1 MAFEVHGW
9 PDRMCHMPSRRG
21 RFHGL
26 MNVKRNWQL
35 RAASIN
41 VLQAALCRMVA
52 VNFVPN
58 SCSLTTH
65 LDRSRI
71 PLASSSSSRAVACTE
86 AEILTRSV
94 RTCMCVCM
102 CVWQIFVSIRARES
116 FADRGLERIA
126 SKTLIW
132 ISQSAGKCPFPRQ
145 KYL

>member
-9 PDRMCHMPSRRG
+9 PDRMSHIPSRRG

-41 VLQAALCRMVA
+41 VLQAVP

-65 LDRSRI
+65 LDRSR
-71 PLASSSSSRAVACTE
+71 LVA
-86 AEILTRSV
+86 
-94 RTCMCVCM
+94 
-102 CVWQIFVSIRARES
+102 
-116 FADRGLERIA
+116 FAQRR
-126 SKTLIW
+126 
-132 ISQSAGKCPFPRQ
+132 
-145 KYL
+145 KY